1 MRSAKPGNHLK
12 ELRVVGALKR
22 GGGGG
27 GDCITGMA
35 FFTVF
40 LSLVVFVERSLKTER
55 VWDFS

>member
-1 MRSAKPGNHLK
+1 MALK

-22 GGGGG
+22 GG